1 MTPTVTISSRIMKTK
16 AAVLIVDDE
25 KVIREV
31 LARSVLRE
39 GYSVDQAT
47 DGRDALDKMALSSFD
62 IVLTDIKMPIMD
74 GMELL
79 KKVKAQYPET
89 SVIVITAYADSHTP
103 ADTPEAGPDMYISKP
118 FKSFEIAE
126 ALHAVIAKRKKRRRT
141 AVATNK

>member
-39 GYSVDQAT
+39 GYTVDQAT

-62 IVLTDIKMPIMD
+62 IVLTDIKMPIMG

-89 SVIVITAYADSHTP
+89 SVIVITAYADSRTP
-103 ADTPEAGPDMYISKP
+103 ADTLEAGADMYISKP

-126 ALHAVIAKRKKRRRT
+126 ALHAVIAKREKRRRT